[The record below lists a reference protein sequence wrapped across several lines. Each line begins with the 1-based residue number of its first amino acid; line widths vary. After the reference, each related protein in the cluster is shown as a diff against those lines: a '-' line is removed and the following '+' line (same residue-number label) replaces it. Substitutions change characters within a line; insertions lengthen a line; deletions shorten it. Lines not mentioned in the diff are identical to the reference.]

1 MLNEQRSED
10 VKRISEMFNGML
22 KELRYLLLSCKV
34 EGYINIYVRSQLK
47 RHELEKAGLIS
58 IEFAELCQAY
68 DEELNVSEH
77 LASRKDKYYKS
88 ASYTIVDNDDNDQID
103 VKLKVGYVI
112 DVLEDL

>member
-1 MLNEQRSED
+1 M
-10 VKRISEMFNGML
+10 
-22 KELRYLLLSCKV
+22 LLSCKV